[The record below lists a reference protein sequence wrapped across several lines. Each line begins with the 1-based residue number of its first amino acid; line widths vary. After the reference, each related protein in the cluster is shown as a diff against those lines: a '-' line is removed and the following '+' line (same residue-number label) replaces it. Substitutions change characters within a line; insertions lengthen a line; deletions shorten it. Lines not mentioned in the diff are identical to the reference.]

1 MRLMLLVILVRN
13 AGFNLSV
20 LIATKIETIV
30 VPVAFLLHYYLSNIQ
45 YSLFYRL

>member
-13 AGFNLSV
+13 ASFNLSA

-30 VPVAFLLHYYLSNIQ
+30 VAFLLHYYLSNIQ